1 MPSDSSDSNWKQWSQ
16 VLVCPV
22 CYGQLRFDNASVVC
36 VGCGR
41 TYPVVD
47 DIPVLIP
54 QRAAK
59 PGN

>member
-1 MPSDSSDSNWKQWSQ
+1 
-16 VLVCPV
+16 LC
-22 CYGQLRFDNASVVC
+22 FDNASVVC
-36 VGCGR
+36 AGCGR

-54 QRAAK
+54 QRGVK